1 VNVTEVPN
9 TWDARVRMFSAGDPK
24 NSEVDCFVVITD
36 RYVVV
41 IDTFS
46 TPEDAAQM
54 MELVRPELE
63 PSTIPARQLLV
74 VNTHQHYD
82 HVWGNS
88 LFAMGGEFAA
98 PILASEL
105 SREVARNQAV
115 KLLEKQAEET
125 RFANLQLLEPNLYF
139 QNEFLIDGGD
149 LSLRLIPAPGHTPDQ
164 VVVWIPELS
173 ILLAADALEFPFPYV
188 ANPTDLPVLLET
200 MRNLK
205 SLNPKTI
212 LPCHGGVHDASLI
225 DQNLAYFAALE
236 FHVRNALPRLG
247 TGQHDPENESE
258 NKAEHLGDLVGFSF
272 EAAIKNLGLEPESI
286 DDFYRGF
293 HRSNL
298 KATLKNLL
306 G

>member
-9 TWDARVRMFSAGDPK
+9 TWDARVRMFSAG
-24 NSEVDCFVVITD
+24 SEVDCFVVITD
-36 RYVVV
+36 RYAVV

-63 PSTIPARQLLV
+63 NRQLLV

-88 LFAMGGEFAA
+88 LFAVGKEFAA

-105 SREVARNQAV
+105 SREIARAQDA
-115 KLLEKQAEET
+115 KLLKKQAEES
-125 RFANLQLLEPNLYF
+125 RFAGLQLLEPNLYF
-139 QNEFLIDGGD
+139 RGEFLIDVGD

-164 VVVWIPELS
+164 IVVWIPELS

-188 ANPTDLPVLLET
+188 ANPADLPVMLET
-200 MRNLK
+200 MRKLQA
-205 SLNPKTI
+205 LNPKTV

-225 DQNLAYFAALE
+225 DRNLAYFTLLE
-236 FHVRNALPRLG
+236 QHANERARDLP
-247 TGQHDPENESE
+247 PEWW
-258 NKAEHLGDLVGFSF
+258 DLEDLPERIGFSF
-272 EAAIKNLGLEPESI
+272 EDALKSLGLEPASVDVTYQE
-286 DDFYRGF
+286 F
-293 HRSNL
+293 HETNV
-298 KATLKNLL
+298 KATLQNILD
-306 G
+306 

>member
-1 VNVTEVPN
+1 VIVTEVPN
-9 TWDARVRMFSAGDPK
+9 TWDARVRMFSAA
-24 NSEVDCFVVITD
+24 NESSSEVDCFVVITD
-36 RYVVV
+36 RYAVV

-54 MELVRPELE
+54 MELVRPQLE
-63 PSTIPARQLLV
+63 SSTQPRRQLLV

-88 LFAMGGEFAA
+88 LFAVGKEFAA

-105 SREVARNQAV
+105 SREPARAQDA
-115 KLLEKQAEET
+115 KLLEKQAEES
-125 RFANLQLLEPNLYF
+125 RFAGLQLLEPNLYF

-188 ANPTDLPVLLET
+188 ANPADLPVMLET
-200 MRNLK
+200 MRMLQA
-205 SLNPKTI
+205 LNPKTV

-225 DQNLAYFAALE
+225 DRNLAYFAALE
-236 FHVRNALPRLG
+236 QKVQGVVKDLPKNWREL
-247 TGQHDPENESE
+247 ENLS
-258 NKAEHLGDLVGFSF
+258 DQIGFSF
-272 EAAIKNLGLEPESI
+272 EDAIKSLGLEPEGVEAI
-286 DDFYRGF
+286 YQEFHQVNLAATVEGLNLGF
-293 HRSNL
+293 
-298 KATLKNLL
+298 
-306 G
+306 